1 MTHWPTT
8 KFRPDEYNPLT
19 DDEAPDDAKRTFE
32 DYGMDGKAPATNLR
46 PANNTPQS
54 TTKPTPTNNQMNGSR

>member
-32 DYGMDGKAPATNLR
+32 DYDMDDKAPATNPR
-46 PANNTPQS
+46 PANNNPPS
-54 TTKPTPTNNQMNGSR
+54 